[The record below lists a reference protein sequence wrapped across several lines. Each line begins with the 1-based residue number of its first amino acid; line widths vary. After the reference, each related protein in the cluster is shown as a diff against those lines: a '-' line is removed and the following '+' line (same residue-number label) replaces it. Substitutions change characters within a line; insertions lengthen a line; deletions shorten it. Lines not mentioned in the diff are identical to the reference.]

1 MGPRFHPNPAAR
13 PPAPPARRRRATPP
27 RAAATPRLDETS
39 EEGAQSARGKSRRG
53 RRTGHDGEE
62 SPRSGGFTIHIP
74 NPLKMLSRR
83 TSQHPDGLTS
93 STKAKSTRNFQSI
106 TPPEG
111 ELTEREQA
119 EVAATAAALVKT
131 VSGALEANGGGIHEK
146 HTTPPRAYTASSTIS
161 QLSRGSSSHVRL
173 DDVTGGAS
181 AMVAAPVP
189 AERLSQVVP
198 SEGAPL
204 DSDESSGIERT
215 MTMSV

>member
-1 MGPRFHPNPAAR
+1 MGPTLHPNPVAR
-13 PPAPPARRRRATPP
+13 PPARPPADAPP
-27 RAAATPRLDETS
+27 LRAAATPRLDETS
-39 EEGAQSARGKSRRG
+39 EEGALTARGKSRRG
-53 RRTGHDGEE
+53 RRTGHGGDDGE

-83 TSQHPDGLTS
+83 TSQHPDGLTPG
-93 STKAKSTRNFQSI
+93 KAKSTRNFQSI

-111 ELTEREQA
+111 ELNDVEAA
-119 EVAATAAALVKT
+119 EVAATAAAFVRT
-131 VSGALEANGGGIHEK
+131 VSNTLEANGGIHEK